1 MKFRPSMTMKNEHNH
16 NLLSDLLTPEQQSQR
31 RFLLESAT
39 DGSWGPASQQL
50 GLDGEFNEPWMDNIN
65 SGLLYRYWVKKGM
78 PKPLIVKHSGIK
90 IRLTGTPLGIIKSIE
105 KPPMFSEEPYR
116 PTPITRPK

>member
-1 MKFRPSMTMKNEHNH
+1 MTMKNEHNH

-50 GLDGEFNEPWMDNIN
+50 GLDGDFNEPWMDNIHPD
-65 SGLLYRYWVKKGM
+65 LLVRYWEHKGM
-78 PKPLIVKHSGIK
+78 PKPLIVNKHGIK
-90 IRLTGTPLGIIKSIE
+90 IRRTATPLGIIDTIE
-105 KPPMFSEEPYR
+105 HS
-116 PTPITRPK
+116 PTFTEYVHPVL